1 MKKNLL
7 IPLFAAFVACT
18 APAGE
23 TAENLVYSLNAVIAS
38 KGEKFAVS
46 DSTGKLHSGYVY
58 DELEGLPN
66 NFLLARQGEEYL
78 ILNGKGEKVGVRGY
92 DTFEYCFNGCALVT
106 ADGKWG
112 LVTTSGVEILQPEY
126 DRIVFMASELVAAEK
141 GAFTDVVDINGRLI
155 YRVESSL
162 DEVVAQ
168 KGKYCSMYEMK
179 LYGEEAWWNTV
190 LDSYD
195 SLSVKCR
202 NAKILLE
209 SADGLPQGYMEEL
222 VAAAARI
229 KGELENGAGRMTD
242 AQIRRFLEIQGSY
255 GN

>member
-78 ILNGKGEKVGVRGY
+78 ILNDKGEKAGVRGY
-92 DTFEYCFNGCALVT
+92 DTFVYCFNGCALVT

-112 LVTTSGVEILQPEY
+112 LVTTSGVEILQPE
-126 DRIVFMASELVAAEK
+126 
-141 GAFTDVVDINGRLI
+141 
-155 YRVESSL
+155 SL
-162 DEVVAQ
+162 MPD
-168 KGKYCSMYEMK
+168 
-179 LYGEEAWWNTV
+179 
-190 LDSYD
+190 
-195 SLSVKCR
+195 
-202 NAKILLE
+202 
-209 SADGLPQGYMEEL
+209 QGYVADADEKADEPEEDEGVPRKL
-222 VAAAARI
+222 PRERDHPVEYR
-229 KGELENGAGRMTD
+229 
-242 AQIRRFLEIQGSY
+242 S
-255 GN
+255 